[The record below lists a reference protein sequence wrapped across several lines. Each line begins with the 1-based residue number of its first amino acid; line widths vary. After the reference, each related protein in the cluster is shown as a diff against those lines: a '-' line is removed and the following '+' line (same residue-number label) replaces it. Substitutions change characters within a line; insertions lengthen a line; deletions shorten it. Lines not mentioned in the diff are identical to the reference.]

1 MSYRGREIEIKLQVD
16 GMSLAEVNAELLSLY
31 SDTKTRMVYGKSTD
45 TYWHLPGEVG
55 ADFARMRELGDGRTQ
70 LTVKAEDKGNN
81 IDRLEI
87 DVDTYTAPSRV
98 LRLMKNMLGKPAGKI
113 TKEYYVYWISE
124 DEHTNVSCYAISDM
138 AKNSVFIEVEST
150 SESQVLELELKIL
163 DKLTDKVSS
172 IGRAEGSLYTMFIKN
187 GGVIND

>member
-1 MSYRGREIEIKLQVD
+1 MSYRGREIEIKLQVE

-31 SDTKTRMVYGKSTD
+31 GETKTRMVYGKSTD
-45 TYWHLPGEVG
+45 TYWHLPGDVG
-55 ADFARMRELGDGRTQ
+55 ADFARMRELDDGRTQ
-70 LTVKAEDKGNN
+70 LTVKAEDRGTS

-98 LRLMKNMLGKPAGKI
+98 LRLMRNMLGKPAGKI

-124 DEHTNVSCYAISDM
+124 DEHTNVSCYSIVDPAQEL
-138 AKNSVFIEVEST
+138 VFIEVEST
-150 SESQVLELELKIL
+150 NQSTVLDLELKIL

-172 IGRAEGSLYTMFIKN
+172 IRRAEGSLYEMFIRN
-187 GGVIND
+187 AGGNK